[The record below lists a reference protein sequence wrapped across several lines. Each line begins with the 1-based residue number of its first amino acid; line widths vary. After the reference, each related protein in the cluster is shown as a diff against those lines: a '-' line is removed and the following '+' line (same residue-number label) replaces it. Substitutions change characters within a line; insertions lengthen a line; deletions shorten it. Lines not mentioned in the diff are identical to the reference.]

1 MFPVPLYGQVYTE
14 PHSLGLDP
22 LIQSWMDTLP
32 KCFKP
37 AMKATLMTLFDT
49 YLQPSITFLRRNL
62 VEPVPTVDNQVRVPH
77 LSKHSQSLCLSSSS
91 SPRPRP
97 PPPPRSPFLS
107 SPLPPFLPPPLSLL
121 GLNSCAS

>member
-1 MFPVPLYGQVYTE
+1 
-14 PHSLGLDP
+14 
-22 LIQSWMDTLP
+22 MDTLP

-77 LSKHSQSLCLSSSS
+77 LSTRSQSLCLSPSSS
-91 SPRPRP
+91 SSL
-97 PPPPRSPFLS
+97 SPFLS
-107 SPLPPFLPPPLSLL
+107 SPSLPTSPLSLL
-121 GLNSCAS
+121 GLNSCASFAPSLLSCSSCTVLCMVCCVCFP

>member
-1 MFPVPLYGQVYTE
+1 M
-14 PHSLGLDP
+14 GLDP

-77 LSKHSQSLCLSSSS
+77 LSKRFQSLSSSS
-91 SPRPRP
+91 SPLP
-97 PPPPRSPFLS
+97 S
-107 SPLPPFLPPPLSLL
+107 SPPPPFLPPLL
-121 GLNSCAS
+121 GVNYCAS

>member
-1 MFPVPLYGQVYTE
+1 MVPVPRYGQVYTE

-62 VEPVPTVDNQVRVPH
+62 VEPVPTVDNQVRVT
-77 LSKHSQSLCLSSSS
+77 
-91 SPRPRP
+91 
-97 PPPPRSPFLS
+97 
-107 SPLPPFLPPPLSLL
+107 
-121 GLNSCAS
+121 